1 MTATVTPPL
10 KQSGRNQRRQ
20 HYISGSFQRRF
31 VLQFCALVIGGCVV
45 FGMLLY
51 VYASRTLTT
60 AFVHSKLRVMSTA
73 DFLLPALGFSTVIVA
88 MLVAIVAAARMVFL
102 SHRIAGPLYR
112 LEKTAAAI
120 GNGDLSLQIRLRNGD
135 ELKALA
141 KSMDGMVGDL
151 HARVQQIRE
160 QTQRLQ
166 EILAQANQRAAM
178 PPELLQQLQDTQGR
192 LHDAISRFRV

>member
-151 HARVQQIRE
+151 HARVQEI
-160 QTQRLQ
+160 QTQTRRLGDV
-166 EILAQANQRAAM
+166 IAQAKQQSAA
-178 PPELLQQLQDTQGR
+178 PRELLEALQDSQVR
-192 LHDAISRFRV
+192 LDEAISCFRV

>member
-10 KQSGRNQRRQ
+10 KPSGRNQRRQ

-151 HARVQQIRE
+151 HARVRQIRE

>member
-112 LEKTAAAI
+112 LEKTADAI

-151 HARVQQIRE
+151 HARVRQIRE